1 MPKTDNSVDE
11 AKNSCFYSNGM
22 PFEEFWFDFQQL
34 LGTKKLKHVLNAS
47 LAPKLS
53 DRIIPPEY
61 PDPPPQPDCEWPE
74 DSYNSDEEAPSP
86 KKKVRPRRGQQQQQA
101 GGDSSQQAGDWRAL
115 ICLQISQRLLK
126 PQQRIRECVKY
137 IENSTSVIYPF
148 AENTSD

>member
-53 DRIIPPEY
+53 DRTCPPEY

-74 DSYNSDEEAPSP
+74 DSSNSDEEVPSP

-101 GGDSSQQAGDWRAL
+101 SGDSGGSGGEGR
-115 ICLQISQRLLK
+115 
-126 PQQRIRECVKY
+126 V
-137 IENSTSVIYPF
+137 
-148 AENTSD
+148 